1 MGASGAAGCDRA
13 LEVLEGLEGLGHDQA
28 LLDVLAVQRR
38 DVERCGLLG
47 RVRMLG
53 ALVDAQVAELLAAE
67 RAARQHALDGL
78 LDDALGEAAFEDR
91 TSRCAP

>member
-1 MGASGAAGCDRA
+1 MIRRS
-13 LEVLEGLEGLGHDQA
+13 H
-28 LLDVLAVQRR
+28 VLAVEGA
-38 DVERCGLLG
+38 DVEGSRLLG

-67 RAARQHALDGL
+67 RAARKHALHGL
-78 LDDALGEAAFEDR
+78 LDDALGEAALEDR